1 MALRKAEAGPSS
13 FLLSRYHE
21 GLRFAIM
28 LRFIPPALLLLLLS
42 QAAAQVED
50 AAGKLLH
57 AVGARYTDLESFH
70 FEAVEVTR
78 TRSGTF
84 ERSTRTRVVTALD
97 RRGRSRVEFDDGTSG
112 GITVFDGETTWVYFP
127 HLKKYG
133 KFSGTPVQGAD
144 DLGKA
149 RGMDFAAVA
158 QRYTG
163 RYRGAGIGLMAAK
176 AVRNEAIE
184 AGGRSFDC
192 QVIEAQYETPQG
204 VRDGKVLRSYWIDP
218 ESRLIL
224 REQSSA
230 SMKPPNLDT
239 PVEVRQVIEF
249 RQAEV
254 GTDLPDALFLFQPP
268 AGAELV
274 DSAAFETPAPAEL
287 VGKPA
292 PDFTLRDLAG
302 DSVGLRELRGQVVV
316 LDFWATWCGPCRID
330 MPRIEAL
337 HTELKGEGLRVFG
350 VNGEDAQVARAY
362 LDRNGYT
369 FPTLSDP
376 GMSVSRL
383 YQVSA
388 IPTAVVIDKEGNI
401 GAYMQGSGTK
411 ERLLEAIEAAG
422 LRGR

>member
-1 MALRKAEAGPSS
+1 
-13 FLLSRYHE
+13 
-21 GLRFAIM
+21 M
-28 LRFIPPALLLLLLS
+28 LRFIPLALFLLLPS
-42 QAAAQVED
+42 QAAAQIDD
-50 AAGKLLH
+50 AAGKLLQ

-84 ERSTRTRVVTALD
+84 EKSTRTRVVTALD

-133 KFSGTPVQGAD
+133 KFSGTTQGAD

-176 AVRNEAIE
+176 AVRTEAIE
-184 AGGRSFDC
+184 AGGRSIDC

-204 VRDGKVLRSYWIDP
+204 VKDGKVLRTYWVDP

-249 RQAEV
+249 RQAQV
-254 GTDLPDALFLFQPP
+254 ATDLPDALFIFQPP
-268 AGAELV
+268 AGTEQI
-274 DSAAFETPAPAEL
+274 DSAALERPASEDL

-302 DSVGLRELRGQVVV
+302 DSIGLKQLRGQVVV

-330 MPRIEAL
+330 MPRIQAL
-337 HTELKGEGLRVFG
+337 HDDLKSEGLRVFG
-350 VNGEDAQVARAY
+350 VNGEDALIARAY
-362 LDRNGYT
+362 LDQNGYT

-376 GMSVSRL
+376 GMSISRL

-388 IPTAVVIDKEGNI
+388 IPTAVVIDKEGKI

>member
-1 MALRKAEAGPSS
+1 
-13 FLLSRYHE
+13 
-21 GLRFAIM
+21 M
-28 LRFIPPALLLLLLS
+28 LRFIPLALFLLLPS
-42 QAAAQVED
+42 QAAAQIDD
-50 AAGKLLH
+50 AAGKLLQ

-84 ERSTRTRVVTALD
+84 EKSTRTRVVTALD

-133 KFSGTPVQGAD
+133 KFSGTTQGAD

-176 AVRNEAIE
+176 AVRTEAIE

-204 VRDGKVLRSYWIDP
+204 VKDGKVLRTYWVDP

-249 RQAEV
+249 RQAQV
-254 GTDLPDALFLFQPP
+254 ATDLPDALFIFQPP
-268 AGAELV
+268 AGTEQI
-274 DSAAFETPAPAEL
+274 DSAALERPASEDL

-302 DSVGLRELRGQVVV
+302 DSIGLKQLRGQVVV

-330 MPRIEAL
+330 MPRIQAL
-337 HTELKGEGLRVFG
+337 HDDLKSEGLRVFG
-350 VNGEDAQVARAY
+350 VNGEDALIARAY

-376 GMSVSRL
+376 GMSISRL

-388 IPTAVVIDKEGNI
+388 IPTAVVIDKEGKV